1 MSVDARSAS
10 EVLITIL
17 FFTINVSSYHRS
29 GGNSIIILNTR
40 AHTLHKEKKRKEK
53 DKNMRRSEKRY
64 HTMWK
69 RKPKRMRNIEMN
81 NKREK

>member
-40 AHTLHKEKKRKEK
+40 AHTLHKEKKRGGQKYAE
-53 DKNMRRSEKRY
+53 E
-64 HTMWK
+64 
-69 RKPKRMRNIEMN
+69 
-81 NKREK
+81 REKVSYDVEKKTKENEEH